1 MRKPGDIDTNRFWT
15 KSDDLDRLAGLP
27 VGSSPADDLASRVAR
42 GLGGPGAAKTPATGE
57 KSPGP
62 AEDPEQNRDWRI
74 RKKFSELHERH
85 GKPFLRFVGDLL
97 DILLSGTLQTK
108 LIRELL
114 EESYARI
121 RRRSGPRQRRATSTG
136 VPFSAAGE
144 KEEVM
149 LGGEPYQHP
158 RHYLR
163 RKMLLATLFL
173 DPDEYAGFRKLL
185 RQIEQVCESEKA
197 DTAPVPATAAE
208 RNAALREC
216 FERLRS
222 EITQGDVLLA
232 WQLLAA
238 DEFVELE
245 GAFLETR
252 SLALVRP
259 TYYGDLDAAYRE
271 AKKRLKQVIAEFEAS
286 FPPDVSKQDAIL
298 DSLHDLLEVYTHH
311 HFVLKHYNQTRPS
324 FSRGEFEVMRR
335 EMQGRGDALRQEGTA
350 LREENRRLQAEVDVA
365 KADSRAA
372 RQLVEE
378 TMQKLRRLDPIE
390 VERQIRAME
399 SKVSQAHR
407 EVQATLEEDAELRKA
422 LREID
427 EENQGLTQQLRDLH
441 ALPEEGTKSVEGL
454 LRGKRVAIFG
464 GVGVDH
470 YWPVLREAGV
480 MEGDYEWYDGY
491 HTIPQS
497 RTCEIVGR
505 CEVVVVVTAYAGHLH
520 LFQTRACIR
529 PDQTL
534 LLIHK
539 SGAGSLRKE
548 LIEKFRTGRG

>member
-15 KSDDLDRLAGLP
+15 KNDDLDRLAGLP
-27 VGSSPADDLASRVAR
+27 VGSSPADDLAARVAR
-42 GLGGPGAAKTPATGE
+42 GLGGPVGAKAPAEEKPFEAAK
-57 KSPGP
+57 
-62 AEDPEQNRDWRI
+62 DPDQNRDWRI
-74 RKKFSELHERH
+74 SKKFAELHDRH

-114 EESYARI
+114 EQSYARM
-121 RRRSGPRQRRATSTG
+121 RRRRGPRERRATATG
-136 VPFSAAGE
+136 VPFSSG
-144 KEEVM
+144 KQREEVT
-149 LGGEPYQHP
+149 LGGEPYRQP

-173 DPDEYAGFRKLL
+173 DPDEYTGFCKLL
-185 RQIEQVCESEKA
+185 RQIEQVCESERA
-197 DTAPVPATAAE
+197 GAAPIPATGE
-208 RNAALREC
+208 GRNAALREC
-216 FERLRS
+216 FERLRN
-222 EITQGDVLLA
+222 EITQADVLLA
-232 WQLLAA
+232 WELLAA

-245 GAFLETR
+245 AVFLETR

-271 AKKRLKQVIAEFEAS
+271 AKKRLKQVIGEFEEL
-286 FPPDVSKQDAIL
+286 FPPDASKQEAIL
-298 DSLHDLLEVYTHH
+298 DSLYDLMDVYTHH

-324 FSRGEFEVMRR
+324 FSRGEFEEMRR
-335 EMQGRGDALRQEGTA
+335 DMQGRIDAMKQEGTA
-350 LREENRRLQAEVDVA
+350 LREENRRLQSEIDVA
-365 KADSRAA
+365 QADARAA

-378 TMQKLRRLDPIE
+378 AMQKLRKLDPVE

-399 SKVSQAHR
+399 AKVSLAKR
-407 EVQATLEEDAELRKA
+407 ETQATLEEDAELRKA
-422 LREID
+422 VRELD
-427 EENQGLTQQLRDLH
+427 EENQSLTQQLRDLH
-441 ALPEEGTKSVEGL
+441 ALPEEGSKSVEGL

-464 GVGVDH
+464 GVGIDH

-480 MEGDYEWYDGY
+480 IEGDYEWYDGY

-497 RTCEIVGR
+497 RTCDIVGR
-505 CEVVVVVTAYAGHLH
+505 CDVVVVVTAYAGHLH

-548 LIEKFRTGRG
+548 LIEKFKADRG